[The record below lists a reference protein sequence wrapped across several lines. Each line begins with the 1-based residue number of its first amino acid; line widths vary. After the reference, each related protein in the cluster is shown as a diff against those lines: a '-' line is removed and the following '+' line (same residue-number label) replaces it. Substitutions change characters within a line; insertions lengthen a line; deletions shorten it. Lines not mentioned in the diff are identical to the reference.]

1 MSTIVPVRRSLR
13 LAGVPTGQHASIT
26 GGTLFAIGG
35 AEDRLSRRVVLRE
48 FVRRAGGKGTRVAVV
63 ATASALGPEILDT
76 YDELFVGLGA
86 APVLRLRPE
95 TRDEADDPALAEAL
109 DDVDAVFMTG
119 GNQVKLAAV
128 VVGTAFGAA
137 LRRAHARG
145 AVVGGTSAGA
155 SAVSEHMVSF
165 GSEGDTPRQG
175 MTQLSAG
182 LGLLPGV
189 VVDQHF
195 YQRSRYGRL
204 LSLVARSPSL
214 LGLGIDEDTAA
225 VITGERLLEVVG
237 KGCVFVV
244 DPARVVTD
252 AHLAE
257 HGAPLLVSGA
267 VVHTLPAG
275 ARFDLVDRRLLSF
288 QETHLA
294 HQLLHQTEE
303 DV

>member
-1 MSTIVPVRRSLR
+1 MPPGR
-13 LAGVPTGQHASIT
+13 LTPFSGS
-26 GGTLFAIGG
+26 TLFAIGG
-35 AEDRLSRRVVLRE
+35 AEDRTSRRVVLRD
-48 FVRRAGGKGTRVAVV
+48 FVRRAGGKGARVAVV

-76 YDELFVGLGA
+76 YDEVFVGLGT
-86 APVLRLRPE
+86 APVVRLRPE
-95 TRDEADDPALAEAL
+95 TRDDAEDPALAGAL
-109 DDVDAVFMTG
+109 DEVDAVFMTG
-119 GNQVKLAAV
+119 GNQVKLAGV
-128 VVGTAFGAA
+128 VVGTPFGAA
-137 LRRAHARG
+137 LKRAYARG
-145 AVVGGTSAGA
+145 VVVGGTSAGA
-155 SAVSEHMVSF
+155 SVVSEHMVAF

-195 YQRSRYGRL
+195 DQRSRYGRL

-214 LGLGIDEDTAA
+214 VGVGIDEDTAA

-237 KGCVFVV
+237 RGCVFVV
-244 DPARVVTD
+244 DPARAVTD

-275 ARFDLVDRRLLSF
+275 AHFDLVDRRLLSF
-288 QETHLA
+288 EETHPA
-294 HQLLHQTEE
+294 HQLLHQTEG
-303 DV
+303 DAR

>member
-1 MSTIVPVRRSLR
+1 M
-13 LAGVPTGQHASIT
+13 PTGRLASIT

-48 FVRRAGGKGTRVAVV
+48 FVRRAGGKGARVAVV

-86 APVLRLRPE
+86 APVVRLRPQ

-137 LRRAHARG
+137 LRRAYARG

-195 YQRSRYGRL
+195 DQRSRYGRL

-237 KGCVFVV
+237 KGCAFVV
-244 DPARVVTD
+244 DPARVITD

>member
-1 MSTIVPVRRSLR
+1 VLSGRPKPL
-13 LAGVPTGQHASIT
+13 G
-26 GGTLFAIGG
+26 GGTLFVIGG
-35 AEDRLSRRVVLRE
+35 AEDRLGRKAVLRE
-48 FVRRAGGKGTRVAVV
+48 FVRRAGGKGTRIAVV
-63 ATASALGPEILDT
+63 ATASALGPEIGHT
-76 YDELFVGLGA
+76 YDRLFTGLGA
-86 APVLRLRPE
+86 APVVPLRPE
-95 TRDEADDPALAEAL
+95 TRDEADDPALSGIL

-119 GNQVKLAAV
+119 GNQLKLAGV
-128 VVGTAFGAA
+128 VAGTALGAA
-137 LRRAHARG
+137 LKRAYARG

-165 GSEGDTPRQG
+165 GADGDTPRQG
-175 MTQLSAG
+175 ITQMSAG

-195 YQRSRYGRL
+195 DQRSRYGRL

-225 VITGERLLEVVG
+225 VITGERHLEVVG

-244 DPARVVTD
+244 DPAHATTD

-275 ARFDLVDRRLLSF
+275 AHFDLVDRRLLSF
-288 QETHLA
+288 EETHLSR
-294 HQLLHQTEE
+294 QLRHQTE
-303 DV
+303 DDT

>member
-1 MSTIVPVRRSLR
+1 MPTGR
-13 LAGVPTGQHASIT
+13 LASIA

-63 ATASALGPEILDT
+63 ATASALGPDILDT

-195 YQRSRYGRL
+195 DQRSRYGRL

>member
-1 MSTIVPVRRSLR
+1 M
-13 LAGVPTGQHASIT
+13 PTGQLASIT

-35 AEDRLSRRVVLRE
+35 AEDRTSRRVVLRE
-48 FVRRAGGKGTRVAVV
+48 FVRRAGGKGARVAVV

-86 APVLRLRPE
+86 APVVRLRPE
-95 TRDEADDPALAEAL
+95 TRDEADDPGLAEAL

-195 YQRSRYGRL
+195 DQRSRYGRL

-237 KGCVFVV
+237 KGCAFVV
-244 DPARVVTD
+244 DPARVITD

>member
-1 MSTIVPVRRSLR
+1 VTPLV
-13 LAGVPTGQHASIT
+13 
-26 GGTLFAIGG
+26 GGTLFVIGG
-35 AEDRLSRRVVLRE
+35 AEDRLGRKTVLRE

-63 ATASALGPEILDT
+63 ATASSLGPEILHT
-76 YDELFVGLGA
+76 YDDLFAGLGT
-86 APVLRLRPE
+86 APVVPLRPE
-95 TRDEADDPALAEAL
+95 TREQADDPALSAAL
-109 DDVDAVFMTG
+109 DEVDAVFMTG
-119 GNQVKLAAV
+119 GNQLKLAGV

-137 LRRAHARG
+137 MKRAYARG
-145 AVVGGTSAGA
+145 AVVAGTSAGA

-165 GSEGDTPRQG
+165 GVEGDTPRQG
-175 MTQLSAG
+175 ITQMSAG

-195 YQRSRYGRL
+195 DQRSRYGRL

-214 LGLGIDEDTAA
+214 VGIGIDEDTAA

-244 DPARVVTD
+244 DATAATTD

-257 HGAPLLVSGA
+257 HGAPMLVSGA
-267 VVHTLPAG
+267 VVHTLPSG

-288 QETHLA
+288 EETHLSR
-294 HQLLHQTEE
+294 QLRHHTEE
-303 DV
+303 DGDT

>member
-1 MSTIVPVRRSLR
+1 MPPGR
-13 LAGVPTGQHASIT
+13 LTPLS

-86 APVLRLRPE
+86 APVVRLRPE
-95 TRDEADDPALAEAL
+95 TREDADDPALAEAL
-109 DDVDAVFMTG
+109 DEVDAVFMTG
-119 GNQVKLAAV
+119 GNQVKLAGV
-128 VVGTAFGAA
+128 VVGTEFGAA
-137 LRRAHARG
+137 LTRAYARG

-155 SAVSEHMVSF
+155 SAVSEHMVAF

-195 YQRSRYGRL
+195 DQRSRYGRL

-237 KGCVFVV
+237 RGCVFVV
-244 DPARVVTD
+244 DPARAVTD

-275 ARFDLVDRRLLSF
+275 AHFDLVDRRLLSF

-294 HQLLHQTEE
+294 HQLLRQTEE
-303 DV
+303 DA

>member
-1 MSTIVPVRRSLR
+1 MPSGRLTSL
-13 LAGVPTGQHASIT
+13 S

-35 AEDRLSRRVVLRE
+35 AEDRASRRVVLRD
-48 FVRRAGGKGTRVAVV
+48 FVRRAGGKGARVAVV

-76 YDELFVGLGA
+76 YDEVFVGLGT
-86 APVLRLRPE
+86 APVVRLRPE
-95 TRDEADDPALAEAL
+95 TRDDAEDPALAAAL
-109 DDVDAVFMTG
+109 DEVDALFMTG
-119 GNQVKLAAV
+119 GNQVKLAGV
-128 VVGTAFGAA
+128 VVGTPFGAA
-137 LRRAHARG
+137 LKRAYARG

-155 SAVSEHMVSF
+155 SVVSEHMVAF

-195 YQRSRYGRL
+195 DQRSRYGRL

-214 LGLGIDEDTAA
+214 VGVGIDEDTAA

-237 KGCVFVV
+237 RGCVFVV

-275 ARFDLVDRRLLSF
+275 AHFDLVDRRLLSF

-294 HQLLHQTEE
+294 HQLLRQTEG
-303 DV
+303 DDR

>member
-1 MSTIVPVRRSLR
+1 MPTGR
-13 LAGVPTGQHASIT
+13 LASIA

-155 SAVSEHMVSF
+155 SAVSEHMVAF

-195 YQRSRYGRL
+195 DQRSRYGRL